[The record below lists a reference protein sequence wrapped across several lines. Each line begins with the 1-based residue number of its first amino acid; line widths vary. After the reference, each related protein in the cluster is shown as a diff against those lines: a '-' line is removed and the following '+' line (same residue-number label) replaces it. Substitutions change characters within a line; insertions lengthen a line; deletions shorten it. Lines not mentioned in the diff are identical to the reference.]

1 MAMKGAEVSKLYF
14 GWLAQWS
21 CNAAGPH
28 PWSANV
34 AVITVTDATTIDMHL
49 SLISG
54 KKVLF

>member
-1 MAMKGAEVSKLYF
+1 MKGAEVSKLYF